1 MPQPGRDA
9 ASCWCANSS
18 LAYDHAASGDADS
31 TLQLL
36 NRQLGVVRFA
46 ALEPVLR
53 SCYCSVQAATAGFP
67 GMPALVTPLQRRTGA
82 ASLPM
87 TVYHVQHAAQLAKL
101 GLKCF
106 QSGRFEDA
114 LSAFRSFYLILPVIV
129 AASKEEEL
137 ALRQFA
143 DMAREYIEAVLLELA
158 RRQEAQPARN
168 LCLAYYMTQCRLQ
181 TAHLLLALNSA
192 MVAAFKAENFID
204 AALFATQILNNSEI
218 GSPKNASLAQKARKV
233 LAKSEKEGRNR
244 VETGYTPDSP
254 FVIECEE
261 LVPMKK
267 EAAAVCPYCG
277 AMYRGEKKGKVCCIC
292 KLAQVGVDTV
302 GLVCTN
308 SLLLSVSSTS
318 RFHG

>member
-1 MPQPGRDA
+1 
-9 ASCWCANSS
+9 
-18 LAYDHAASGDADS
+18 
-31 TLQLL
+31 
-36 NRQLGVVRFA
+36 
-46 ALEPVLR
+46 
-53 SCYCSVQAATAGFP
+53 
-67 GMPALVTPLQRRTGA
+67 MPALVTPLQRRTGA

-204 AALFATQILNNSEI
+204 AAVFARRILA
-218 GSPKNASLAQKARKV
+218 SPDIKSPRNAALEQKTRKV
-233 LAKSEKEGRNR
+233 LAKSEREGRNALD
-244 VETGYTPDSP
+244 TGYDDQKPFALDCVALTPSS
-254 FVIECEE
+254 
-261 LVPMKK
+261 
-267 EAAAVCPYCG
+267 AARRCSSARC
-277 AMYRGEKKGKVCCIC
+277 AARR
-292 KLAQVGVDTV
+292 TV
-302 GLVCTN
+302 RRARTRCAACASWRRSASTRWDWCVWMCR
-308 SLLLSVSSTS
+308 SSA
-318 RFHG
+318 